1 MNGNEIATYRPAW
14 ASYWKAW
21 LAIAGLAASAY
32 AFSRVRNIVLET
44 PAQLQGIVAITTLA
58 PVLLIIAGVL
68 FHRYTRAYQVE
79 NGRRLRTTIGF
90 IARDRREF
98 LISDKIQTDLKQTVL
113 GRLLGY
119 GTLRFWTGDDQSG
132 QSWVNVAAP
141 NRLEAEIKALALNTD
156 DAAGKPSRNAVSAR
170 TEKPN
175 SRINPPDPATP
186 PLPHPPAGAIFAD
199 RAIVL
204 PRFHP
209 SLMRHIGGEFNS
221 AVEPQQ
227 FVAKGEPLL
236 TLILMTEDETLF
248 GSGKFADVVIPA
260 PVSGL
265 VLRRSHVAR
274 PYYDQSPPDP
284 ADEMRTTLLPV
295 EGEPVENGVF
305 IYGALCDAIW
315 KHRDFLFR
323 RQRKLKEIAKH
334 SPGSAQWVATWADD
348 TTIRKALDE
357 LLIQPCDEIPAR
369 PAFDDYLCE
378 AWIKRPHL
386 RDFLAP
392 LVDET
397 TLRKVNTNYKLE
409 EQQMIEEAIRTHRTT
424 LEKLAEND

>member
-21 LAIAGLAASAY
+21 LAIAGLAATAY

-44 PAQLQGIVAITTLA
+44 PAQLQGIVALTTLA
-58 PVLLIIAGVL
+58 PILLIIAGVL

-156 DAAGKPSRNAVSAR
+156 DAARQPSRNTASAR

-175 SRINPPDPATP
+175 SRMNPAAPATP
-186 PLPHPPAGAIFAD
+186 PLPHPPAGTIFAGH
-199 RAIVL
+199 AIVL
-204 PRFHP
+204 PRFTP
-209 SLMRHIGGEFNS
+209 SLMRHIGSEFKS

-248 GSGKFADVVIPA
+248 GGGKFVDVVIPA

-265 VLRRSHVAR
+265 VLRRSHFTR

-295 EGEPVENGVF
+295 KSEPAENGAF

-315 KHRDFLFR
+315 KHRDFLFQ

-334 SPGSAQWVATWADD
+334 NAASAQWVATWTDEN
-348 TTIRKALDE
+348 TVRKALDE
-357 LLIQPCDEIPAR
+357 LLTQPCDEIPAR

-397 TLRKVNTNYKLE
+397 TLKKLNTDYKLE
-409 EQQMIEEAIRTHRTT
+409 QQQMIEEAIRTHRAT

>member
-21 LAIAGLAASAY
+21 LAIAGLAATAY

-44 PAQLQGIVAITTLA
+44 PAQLQGIVALTTLA
-58 PVLLIIAGVL
+58 PILLIIAGVL

-156 DAAGKPSRNAVSAR
+156 DAARQPSRNTASAR

-175 SRINPPDPATP
+175 SRMNPAAPATP
-186 PLPHPPAGAIFAD
+186 PLPHPPAGTIFAGH
-199 RAIVL
+199 AIVL
-204 PRFHP
+204 PRFTP
-209 SLMRHIGGEFNS
+209 SLMRHIGSEFKS

-248 GSGKFADVVIPA
+248 GGGKFVDVVIPA

-265 VLRRSHVAR
+265 VLRRSHFTR

-295 EGEPVENGVF
+295 KSEPAENGAF

-334 SPGSAQWVATWADD
+334 NAASAQWVATWADD

-357 LLIQPCDEIPAR
+357 LLTQPCDEIPAR

-397 TLRKVNTNYKLE
+397 TLKKVNTDYKLE
-409 EQQMIEEAIRTHRTT
+409 QQQMIEEAIRTHRAT

>member
-21 LAIAGLAASAY
+21 LAIAGLAATAY

-44 PAQLQGIVAITTLA
+44 PAQLQGIVALTTLA
-58 PVLLIIAGVL
+58 PILLIIAGVL

-156 DAAGKPSRNAVSAR
+156 DAARQPSRNTASAR

-175 SRINPPDPATP
+175 SRMNPAAPATP
-186 PLPHPPAGAIFAD
+186 PLPHPPAGTIFAGP
-199 RAIVL
+199 AIVL
-204 PRFHP
+204 PRFTP
-209 SLMRHIGGEFNS
+209 SLMRHIGSEFKS

-248 GSGKFADVVIPA
+248 GGGKFVDVVIPA

-265 VLRRSHVAR
+265 VLRRSHFTR

-295 EGEPVENGVF
+295 KSEPAENGAF

-334 SPGSAQWVATWADD
+334 NAASAQWVATWADD

-357 LLIQPCDEIPAR
+357 LLTQPCDEIPAR

-397 TLRKVNTNYKLE
+397 TLKKVNTDYKLE
-409 EQQMIEEAIRTHRTT
+409 QQQMIEEAIRTHRAT

>member
-1 MNGNEIATYRPAW
+1 MDGSDIATYRPAW

-21 LAIAGLAASAY
+21 LAVAALAASAY
-32 AFSRVRNIVLET
+32 AFPQVRGAYLET
-44 PAQLQGIVAITTLA
+44 PAQLQEIATLVSLA
-58 PVLLIIAGVL
+58 PALLIIAGIL
-68 FHRYTRAYQVE
+68 FHRYTRAYQIE
-79 NGRRLRTTIGF
+79 SGRRLRTTIGF

-113 GRLLGY
+113 SRLLGY

-156 DAAGKPSRNAVSAR
+156 DAARQPSRNTASAR

-175 SRINPPDPATP
+175 SRMNPAAPATP
-186 PLPHPPAGAIFAD
+186 PLPHPPAGTIFAGH
-199 RAIVL
+199 AIVL
-204 PRFHP
+204 PRFTP
-209 SLMRHIGGEFNS
+209 SLMRHIGSEFKS

-248 GSGKFADVVIPA
+248 GGGKFVDVVIPA

-265 VLRRSHVAR
+265 VLRRSHFTR

-295 EGEPVENGVF
+295 KSEPAENGAF

-334 SPGSAQWVATWADD
+334 NAASAQWVATWADD

-357 LLIQPCDEIPAR
+357 LLTQPCDEIPAR

-397 TLRKVNTNYKLE
+397 TLKKLNTDYKLE
-409 EQQMIEEAIRTHRTT
+409 QQQMIEEAIRTHRAT

>member
-1 MNGNEIATYRPAW
+1 MDGSDIATYRPAW

-21 LAIAGLAASAY
+21 LAVAALAASAY
-32 AFSRVRNIVLET
+32 AFSQVRSTYLET
-44 PAQLQGIVAITTLA
+44 PAQFQEIA
-58 PVLLIIAGVL
+58 PLVSFAPALLIIAGIL
-68 FHRYTRAYQVE
+68 FHRYTRAYQIE
-79 NGRRLRTTIGF
+79 SGRRLRTTIGF

-113 GRLLGY
+113 SRLLGY

-132 QSWVNVAAP
+132 QSWVDVAAP

-156 DAAGKPSRNAVSAR
+156 DAARKPSKNAASAR
-170 TEKPN
+170 TKISSPPM
-175 SRINPPDPATP
+175 NPAALATP
-186 PLPHPPAGAIFAD
+186 SLAKPPAGTKFANHAI
-199 RAIVL
+199 IL
-204 PRFHP
+204 PRFP
-209 SLMRHIGGEFNS
+209 SSFVRHIGS
-221 AVEPQQ
+221 LDTAVEPQQ
-227 FVAKGEPLL
+227 FVTKGEPLL
-236 TLILMTEDETLF
+236 TLTLMTEDETLF
-248 GSGKFADVVIPA
+248 GGGKVVDVAIPA

-265 VLRRSHVAR
+265 VLRRSHFASR
-274 PYYDQSPPDP
+274 PAHEAAPNP
-284 ADEMRTTLLPV
+284 ADEMRATLLPV
-295 EGEPVENGVF
+295 DGEPVESGAF
-305 IYGALCDAIW
+305 IYGALCDTVW

-386 RDFLAP
+386 RDFLAH

-409 EQQMIEEAIRTHRTT
+409 EQQMIEEAIRTHRAT

>member
-1 MNGNEIATYRPAW
+1 MDGSDITTYRPAW

-21 LAIAGLAASAY
+21 LLVAALAASAY
-32 AFSRVRNIVLET
+32 AFLQARGAYLKT
-44 PAQLQGIVAITTLA
+44 PAQFQEIAALVSLA
-58 PVLLIIAGVL
+58 PALLIIAGIL
-68 FHRYTRAYQVE
+68 FHRYTRAYQIE
-79 NGRRLRTTIGF
+79 SGRRLRTTIGF

-113 GRLLGY
+113 SRLLGY

-156 DAAGKPSRNAVSAR
+156 DAARKPSGNAANAR

-175 SRINPPDPATP
+175 LHQNPAIPGIP
-186 PLPHPPAGAIFAD
+186 PLPKPPAGTIFAN
-199 RAIVL
+199 RAVIL
-204 PRFHP
+204 PRFP
-209 SLMRHIGGEFNS
+209 SSFVRHIGS
-221 AVEPQQ
+221 LDTAVEPQQ
-227 FVAKGEPLL
+227 FVTKGEPLL
-236 TLILMTEDETLF
+236 TLTLMTEDEKLF
-248 GSGKFADVVIPA
+248 GGGKVEDVVIPA

-265 VLRRSHVAR
+265 VLRRSHFASR
-274 PYYDQSPPDP
+274 PSHEAALNP
-284 ADEMRTTLLPV
+284 ADEMRATLLPV
-295 EGEPVENGVF
+295 ESESVENGAF
-305 IYGALCDAIW
+305 IFGALCNAMW

-323 RQRKLKEIAKH
+323 RQKKLKEIAKH
-334 SPGSAQWVATWADD
+334 SPGSAQWVATWTDD
-348 TTIRKALDE
+348 TTIRNALDE
-357 LLIQPCDEIPAR
+357 MLVQPCDEIPAR

-392 LVDET
+392 FVDEM
-397 TLRKVNTNYKLE
+397 TLKKVNTNYKLE
-409 EQQMIEEAIRTHRTT
+409 EQQVIEEAIRTHRTT

>member
-44 PAQLQGIVAITTLA
+44 PAQLQGIVALTTLA
-58 PVLLIIAGVL
+58 PILLIIAGVL

-98 LISDKIQTDLKQTVL
+98 LISDTIQTDLKQTVL

-156 DAAGKPSRNAVSAR
+156 DAARKPSRNAANAR

-175 SRINPPDPATP
+175 LHLNPAIPAIP
-186 PLPHPPAGAIFAD
+186 PLPKPPAGTIFANH
-199 RAIVL
+199 AVIL
-204 PRFHP
+204 PRFP
-209 SLMRHIGGEFNS
+209 SSFVRHIGS
-221 AVEPQQ
+221 LDTAVEPQQ
-227 FVAKGEPLL
+227 FVTRGEPLL
-236 TLILMTEDETLF
+236 TLTLMTEDEKLF
-248 GSGKFADVVIPA
+248 GGGKVVDVVIPA

-265 VLRRSHVAR
+265 VLRRSHFASR
-274 PYYDQSPPDP
+274 PSHEAAPNP
-284 ADEMRTTLLPV
+284 ADEMRSTLLPV
-295 EGEPVENGVF
+295 EGEPVENGTF
-305 IYGALCDAIW
+305 IYGALCDAMW

-386 RDFLAP
+386 RDFLAH

-409 EQQMIEEAIRTHRTT
+409 EQQMIEEAIRTHRAT

>member
-1 MNGNEIATYRPAW
+1 MDGSDIATYRPAW

-21 LAIAGLAASAY
+21 LAVAALAASAY
-32 AFSRVRNIVLET
+32 AFPQVRGAYLET
-44 PAQLQGIVAITTLA
+44 PAQLQEIATLVSLA
-58 PVLLIIAGVL
+58 PALLIIAGIL
-68 FHRYTRAYQVE
+68 FHRYTRAYQIE
-79 NGRRLRTTIGF
+79 SGRRLRTTIGF

-113 GRLLGY
+113 SRLLGY

-156 DAAGKPSRNAVSAR
+156 DAARKPSGNAANAR

-175 SRINPPDPATP
+175 LHLNPAIPGIP
-186 PLPHPPAGAIFAD
+186 PLPKPPAGTIFAN
-199 RAIVL
+199 RAVIL
-204 PRFHP
+204 PRFP
-209 SLMRHIGGEFNS
+209 SSFVRHIGS
-221 AVEPQQ
+221 LDTAVEPQQ
-227 FVAKGEPLL
+227 FVTKGEPLL
-236 TLILMTEDETLF
+236 TLTLMTEDEKLF
-248 GSGKFADVVIPA
+248 GGGKVEDVVIPA

-265 VLRRSHVAR
+265 VLRRSHFASR
-274 PYYDQSPPDP
+274 PSHEAALNP
-284 ADEMRTTLLPV
+284 ADEMRATLLPV
-295 EGEPVENGVF
+295 ESESVENGAF
-305 IYGALCDAIW
+305 IFGALCNAMW

-323 RQRKLKEIAKH
+323 RQKKLKEIAKH
-334 SPGSAQWVATWADD
+334 SPGSAQWVATWTDD
-348 TTIRKALDE
+348 TTIRNALDE
-357 LLIQPCDEIPAR
+357 MLVQPCDEIPAR

-392 LVDET
+392 FVDEM
-397 TLRKVNTNYKLE
+397 TLKKVNTNYKLE
-409 EQQMIEEAIRTHRTT
+409 EQQVIEEAIRTHRTT

>member
-21 LAIAGLAASAY
+21 LAIAGLAATAY

-44 PAQLQGIVAITTLA
+44 PAQLQGIVALTTLA
-58 PVLLIIAGVL
+58 LILLIIAGVL

-156 DAAGKPSRNAVSAR
+156 DAARQPSRNTASAR

-175 SRINPPDPATP
+175 SRMNPAAPATP
-186 PLPHPPAGAIFAD
+186 PLPHPPAGTIFAGH
-199 RAIVL
+199 AIVL
-204 PRFHP
+204 PRFTP
-209 SLMRHIGGEFNS
+209 SLMRHIGSEFKS

-248 GSGKFADVVIPA
+248 GGGKFVDVVIPA

-265 VLRRSHVAR
+265 VLRRSHFTR

-295 EGEPVENGVF
+295 KSEPAENGAF

-334 SPGSAQWVATWADD
+334 NAASAQWVATWADD

-357 LLIQPCDEIPAR
+357 LLTQPCDEIPAR

-397 TLRKVNTNYKLE
+397 TLKKVNTDYKLE
-409 EQQMIEEAIRTHRTT
+409 QQQMIEEAIRTHRAT